1 MARDLGR
8 VAGETLME
16 RVVLQLKGSPEQEAA
31 LEQFLDE
38 QQDPSSPPFRQWLT
52 PEQSGE
58 RFAGARQDVETVAGW
73 LTRRG
78 IPRGARRKWP
88 PRRSPA
94 RSGKLRRASTRRF
107 TPTNSAASA
116 T

>member
-8 VAGETLME
+8 VGGETLME

-31 LEQFLDE
+31 LEQFLAE

-58 RFAGARQDVETVAGW
+58 RFAAARQDVETVAGW

-78 IPRGARRKWP
+78 FRVERVANGRR
-88 PRRSPA
+88 A
-94 RSGKLRRASTRRF
+94 VLRRGEA
-107 TPTNSAASA
+107 N
-116 T
+116 